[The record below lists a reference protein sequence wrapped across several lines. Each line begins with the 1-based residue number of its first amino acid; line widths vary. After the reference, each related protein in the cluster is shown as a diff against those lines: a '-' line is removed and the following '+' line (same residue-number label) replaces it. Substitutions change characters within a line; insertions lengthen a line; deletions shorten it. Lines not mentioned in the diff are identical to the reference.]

1 LSNNINRFSNLLLI
15 AFMLGFDMHLIL
27 LLVYGLRVI
36 LALHDMLENDL
47 NVILYLEPIDILIL
61 NLLKVFYQP
70 IDRIFPGS
78 FVVQF
83 D

>member
-1 LSNNINRFSNLLLI
+1 
-15 AFMLGFDMHLIL
+15 MHLIL
-27 LLVYGLRVI
+27 LLVYGLRII

-47 NVILYLEPIDILIL
+47 NVILYLEPIDIRIL

-70 IDRIFPGS
+70 IDRIFPRS
-78 FVVQF
+78 FVAQF